1 MFYYQTTDLDFGE
14 TSIENIF
21 INEFMPMA
29 DGTAVK
35 VYLLAFKHAADGIKC
50 SNKKLAKHL
59 NLALDDILRSW
70 DFWETKGIIVKIQ
83 KEEDYDVQ
91 FLSLRQLV
99 ARGLYQNQKSVTQ
112 TKSKINIIEANKD
125 PDIRKMFYAIDQLM
139 RRQLVP
145 HERNIILDWLY
156 EKNISKEIILRA
168 FKYAIEKR
176 NISNL
181 KYVQSIVISWH
192 DQGILSE
199 EDLDSHFSKMDSHYN
214 HYKHIYH
221 LLGYGSKMPSAGD
234 KEVMDRWLDEFELE
248 MDFLTVVLKDAS
260 TRTNNINMNYMNK
273 VVISLVDK
281 GVKTIPD
288 YEKHIENRKS
298 TPKKSTATKNNKF
311 HNFKQR
317 DKKYTNEELEKKLG
331 IRK

>member
-1 MFYYQTTDLDFGE
+1 MFYNQTADLDFGE

-35 VYLLAFKHAADGIKC
+35 VYLLAYKYAKEHTKC

-59 NLALDDILRSW
+59 NLAIEDILRSW
-70 DFWETKGIIVKIQ
+70 DFWESKGIIKKIEN
-83 KEEDYDVQ
+83 EEDYDVEI
-91 FLSLRQLV
+91 LSLRQLV
-99 ARGLYQNQKSVTQ
+99 AKGLYSNQKSVTQ
-112 TKSKINIIEANKD
+112 TKSKINVIEANKD
-125 PDIRKMFYAIDQLM
+125 PEIRKMFYSIDQLM

-145 HERNIILDWLY
+145 HERNIILDWIY
-156 EKNISKEIILRA
+156 EKNISKEIVIRA

-176 NISNL
+176 NISNM

-192 DQGILSE
+192 DQGLLTE
-199 EDLDSHFSKMDSHYN
+199 EDLDNHFSKMDSHYM
-214 HYKHIYH
+214 HYKHIYQ
-221 LLGYGSKMPSAGD
+221 LLGYGAKMPSAGD
-234 KEVMDRWLDEFELE
+234 KEIMDRWLDDFELE
-248 MDFLTVVLKDAS
+248 MDFLTMVLKDAS

-273 VVISLVDK
+273 VVVSLYEKDI
-281 GVKTIPD
+281 KTIPQ
-288 YEKHIENRKS
+288 YEQHLETRKTS
-298 TPKKSTATKNNKF
+298 TKKAPKNNKF